1 MTGPAIPPPRRWF
14 APGRSTPDIVGARV
28 WRARMAALLMTAAL
42 LAGLGLQL
50 QATHDTAI
58 DSAETLVTGLA
69 KAIAEKL
76 GGSIRAVDS
85 LLDEAVGALE
95 AERRDDP
102 VVTQRILNRLEL
114 FPEVHFLGVFG
125 ADGRMR
131 PPTWPKIDLPE
142 NGLDISGRA
151 YFKRLIAPGPVP
163 RLVVGY
169 PVTGQAT
176 NRRSLHLV
184 RPLVNGEGKLTGGVA
199 AAINPDVFARFL
211 ETVMV
216 DPDGAAAM
224 IHIDGPMIARAPD
237 HQGKFAMNIAN
248 SDLFKIWIPRARQG
262 TAQLISKADGNDKI
276 IAYRVLDD
284 YPLVVT
290 CGISRKV
297 ALADWRRLA
306 LIETILAAALIA
318 VILYWAWRSDLSSG
332 QMLAYGRQLEQ
343 AVEARTHELA
353 AARDDAARHARRLEK
368 VNTELHRMA
377 MVTAHHLQEPLRP
390 MVSYSQ
396 LLEQRLRSQ
405 DHETLDMLTFIRQA
419 AVRLKALL
427 RDFQRY
433 VSALTDRPH
442 VARVDSAD
450 VVRAAAQDVA
460 RHLGVAALTVE
471 FGDLP
476 AVDADPALLREVFRE
491 LLGNAAIH
499 RGRAAAAHV
508 AVACLREPQGWVFH
522 VVDDGPGIP
531 PDLRERVMQVF
542 ENAARRDADATGLGL
557 PLCRLIVEAHGGE
570 LLIDANPQGRGTA
583 IRFRLPVADSA
594 REKASE
600 NPQGVAS

>member
-1 MTGPAIPPPRRWF
+1 MTGPAIPPPRRW
-14 APGRSTPDIVGARV
+14 PTPDIVGAPRV

-58 DSAETLVTGLA
+58 DSAETLVTALA

-85 LLDEAVGALE
+85 LLDEAVSALE
-95 AERRDDP
+95 TERRDDP
-102 VVTQRILNRLEL
+102 VTAQRILNRLEL
-114 FPEVHFLGVFG
+114 FPEVHFLGTIS

-131 PPTWPKIDLPE
+131 RPTWPRTDLPE
-142 NGLDISGRA
+142 SGLDVSGRE
-151 YFKRLIAPGPVP
+151 YFKRLTAPGPIP

-176 NRRSLHLV
+176 NRRSLHLA
-184 RPLVNGEGKLTGGVA
+184 RPIINAEGRLTGGVV

-224 IHIDGPMIARAPD
+224 IHTDGLMIARAPD
-237 HQGKFAMNIAN
+237 HQSKFAMNIAN
-248 SDLFKIWIPRARQG
+248 SDLFKIWIPKARQG

-290 CGISRKV
+290 CGISRNV

-306 LIETILAAALIA
+306 LIETVLAVALVA
-318 VILYWAWRSDLSSG
+318 VIFYWAWRSDLSSSHV
-332 QMLAYGRQLEQ
+332 LAYGRQLEQ
-343 AVEARTHELA
+343 AVDIRTGELA
-353 AARDDAARHARRLEK
+353 AARDDAARHAQRLEK
-368 VNTELHRMA
+368 VNAELHRMA

-396 LLEQRLRSQ
+396 LLEQRLRNQ
-405 DHETLDMLTFIRQA
+405 DHETLDMLAFIRQA

-442 VARVDSAD
+442 VARVDSASIA
-450 VVRAAAQDVA
+450 RAAALDVT
-460 RHLGVAALTVE
+460 RQLGDTALMVE

-491 LLGNAAIH
+491 LLANAAIH
-499 RGRAAAAHV
+499 RGSAAAV
-508 AVACLREPQGWVFH
+508 RITVTCQSGPQGWVFH
-522 VVDDGPGIP
+522 IIDDGPGIP

-570 LLIDANPQGRGTA
+570 LLIDANPHGRGAA
-583 IRFRLPVADSA
+583 IRFRLPVADNA
-594 REKASE
+594 RDNAQ
-600 NPQGVAS
+600 NNVQGVAS